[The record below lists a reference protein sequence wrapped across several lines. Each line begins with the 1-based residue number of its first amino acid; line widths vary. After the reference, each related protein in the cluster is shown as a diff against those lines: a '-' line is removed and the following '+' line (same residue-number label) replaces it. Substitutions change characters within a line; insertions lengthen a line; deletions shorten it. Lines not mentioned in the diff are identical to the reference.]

1 LSASTTQE
9 ACGFQFGSNS
19 RIRGSKADVRADT
32 NGELSTLK
40 SGKVRSVPM
49 AHEVAEAL
57 ARHAQREP

>member
-1 LSASTTQE
+1 V
-9 ACGFQFGSNS
+9 GSNLVP
-19 RIRGSKADVRADT
+19 IRESAAPKADVRADT